1 MAGVNSVKK
10 KFYNLPQ
17 TKKQKQGK
25 IKKVRSTYLFSYLYL
40 YIIAVI
46 VVETVKKWKS
56 KKMLETEPNSRL
68 FLLLILCFRF
78 VRELCE
84 KLQISGFSENH
95 ILVLE
100 M

>member
-1 MAGVNSVKK
+1 MAGVNFVKN

-46 VVETVKKWKS
+46 VVDTVKKWKS